1 MENLP
6 SILTPDLG
14 LLVWMLLAFGI
25 VFALLAKF
33 GFPAITKM
41 VESRKSYIDLSLK
54 SAREA
59 TERLANIQAESEALV
74 AQAREK
80 QAAILKDAKATS
92 DAIVADAHAKAKSE
106 TERMITEAKMLIDNE
121 KQAAI
126 RDIKAQVAKLSVE
139 IAEKV
144 LREDLKTDSAQMAFI
159 DRLLDEVKV

>member
-14 LLVWMLLAFGI
+14 LLVWMLVAFVI
-25 VFALLAKF
+25 VFVVLAKF

-41 VESRKSYIDLSLK
+41 VNARKSYIDTSLRN
-54 SAREA
+54 AREA

-74 AQAREK
+74 QQAREQ

-92 DAIVADAHAKAKSE
+92 DAIIAEAHSKAKSE
-106 TERMITEAKMLIDNE
+106 TERMLSEAKMQIANE

-126 RDIKAQVAKLSVE
+126 RDIKAQVAQLSVS

-144 LREDLKTDSAQMAFI
+144 LRQDLQSDKAQMALI
-159 DRLLDEVKV
+159 DRLLEEVK